1 MGKGGGGSSSPPA
14 PPDPVATAQAQ
25 AGINKETAVAQ
36 ARLNRIDEITP
47 YGSRIYNERQAT
59 GDPELYQATATTTL
73 NPLAQEAFDAEQRV
87 GRDLNLLGEQQI
99 GRVGE
104 TIGTDFDLSG
114 VADINRNINTAGF
127 TNYVGDPGQSMEDA
141 VYGRHTARLDPRF
154 QQEQSDLATTLANQ
168 GITTGTRAYD
178 REFANFGRY
187 KTDAYSQARN
197 DAITQGLPF
206 GNQQRTQQFNEAMQ
220 QANLANAS
228 RTQDIQERSF
238 LRNIPLND
246 VAALMGQQQVQ
257 VPQFG
262 APAQTGVAPTDY
274 SGIVNSNYQGQ
285 LSAYNTQQQAA
296 AANRSGLY
304 GLAGSG
310 MMAYG
315 MAASD
320 RRLKDN
326 IQKMGQLANGLFVY
340 AFNYIGHFAE
350 IWGGQRRFGVMADE
364 VRKIMPWAVSVDEH
378 GYDMVNYNEV
388 LK

>member
-1 MGKGGGGSSSPPA
+1 MGGKGGGSPPQA
-14 PPDPVATAQAQ
+14 PDPEAVAAAQ
-25 AGINKETAVAQ
+25 AGINKETAIAQ
-36 ARLNRIDEITP
+36 ARLNRINEVTP
-47 YGSRIYNERQAT
+47 YGSRTYREFDAP
-59 GDPELYQATATTTL
+59 GDSEIKQATATTTL

-87 GRDLNLLGEQQI
+87 GRDLNLLGEGQI
-99 GRVGE
+99 GRVSD
-104 TIGTDFDLSG
+104 TLGTPFDLG
-114 VADINRNINTAGF
+114 GIQDISRNIDTSGF

-154 QQEQSDLATTLANQ
+154 SQEQSDLSTRLANQ
-168 GITTGTRAYD
+168 GITQGTEAYD

-187 KTDAYSQARN
+187 KTDAYGQARN

-206 GNQQRTQQFNEAMQ
+206 GNQQRTQQFNEQMQ

-274 SGIVNSNYQGQ
+274 SGIVNNNYQGQ
-285 LSAYNTQQQAA
+285 LSAYNTQQQAS

-304 GLAGSG
+304 SLAGSG
-310 MMAYG
+310 MMA
-315 MAASD
+315 AAVMSD
-320 RRLKDN
+320 RRLKTN
-326 IQKMGQLANGLFVY
+326 IQKFGELANGLGVY
-340 AFNYIGHFAE
+340 AFNYIGHAKK
-350 IWGGQRRFGVMADE
+350 IHGGGRRFGVMADE
-364 VRKIMPWAVSVDEH
+364 VRKIMPSAVMVDEF
-378 GYDMVNYNEV
+378 GYDMVDYNQV
-388 LK
+388 LA